1 MPKSERKQGNDRQTK
16 KDCALIAELFGLCC
30 NRCED
35 MLVSIVGN
43 SPVGCF
49 VGVRE
54 RLFDRSAL
62 LTEATVEDA
71 LSCFRPVVLK
81 TIAKNL
87 LLSHA
92 SRFNGHDALFYIK
105 GLEVLWQ
112 TAFSALKR
120 TLTAPKCLIVSE
132 HAMVKALA
140 EIEYLYRNGEKRY
153 SCEDVRE
160 SFQTFLKTLPDLA
173 TALAQYDYKNPF
185 GGIGS
190 RAVRGEWEREGT
202 AKTASE
208 PTARKGCPQSL
219 EYVVRKKRSNI
230 GLQCSM
236 SDENYEEILK
246 AIKNTAMTWE
256 RTPNSYRYMGEE
268 ALRDALLASLNGLF
282 PGRAN
287 GETFRKNGKT
297 DISIENEERTAFV
310 AECKMWTGERTVP
323 KALAQL
329 DSYLTWRDRKT
340 ALIYFVNRKDF
351 LAITDKMQAVLNK
364 QKNLQSIQSLDR
376 NEFVCQM
383 SSTRTP
389 GHMINIRVL
398 LFNLHSDEDK
408 KGASK

>member
-1 MPKSERKQGNDRQTK
+1 MSKSKRRQKKDKQAER
-16 KDCALIAELFGLCC
+16 DCALVAELFGLCC

-35 MLVSIVGN
+35 MLGSIVGN
-43 SPVGCF
+43 MPVGWF
-49 VGVRE
+49 VGVRK

-81 TIAKNL
+81 TIANNL
-87 LLSHA
+87 SLSQA

-132 HAMVKALA
+132 HAMVKALV

-173 TALAQYDYKNPF
+173 TALAQYDYKNPL

-190 RAVRGEWEREGT
+190 RAVRGEREKQGM
-202 AKTASE
+202 AKTPSE

-219 EYVVRKKRSNI
+219 EYTVREKRRND
-230 GLQCSM
+230 GLRCLM
-236 SDENYEEILK
+236 SDDNYEEILK

-256 RTPNSYRYMGEE
+256 RTPNSYRHMGEE

-297 DISIENEERTAFV
+297 DISIENEDRTAFV
-310 AECKMWTGERTVP
+310 AECKMWTGESAVP
-323 KALAQL
+323 KALVQL

-351 LAITDKMQAVLNK
+351 LAIIDKIQAVLNK
-364 QKNLQSIQSLDR
+364 QRNLQSVQSLDR

-389 GHMINIRVL
+389 GHIINIRIL